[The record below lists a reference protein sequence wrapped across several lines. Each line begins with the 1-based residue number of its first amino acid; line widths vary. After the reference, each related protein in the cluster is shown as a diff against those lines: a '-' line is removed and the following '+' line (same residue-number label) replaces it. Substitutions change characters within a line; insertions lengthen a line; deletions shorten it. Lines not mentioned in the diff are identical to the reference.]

1 MWSLFAADMWLRLGK
16 PALASVCLEEAERL
30 YADVLGSDGVFP
42 MPEMQTLVDNLRLS
56 VKVGYLEARGLDI
69 KEETGSTDPLDNE
82 ETSEKLDRR
91 LNRRSLIVN
100 PLDMGSLAL
109 PPVQPARDEDNMGN
123 DDFERA

>member
-16 PALASVCLEEAERL
+16 PSLASACLEEAERL
-30 YADVLGSDGVFP
+30 YADVLGSDGIFP
-42 MPEMQTLVDNLRLS
+42 MPEMQKFVENLRLS

-91 LNRRSLIVN
+91 INRRSLIVN
-100 PLDMGSLAL
+100 PLEAATLI
-109 PPVQPARDEDNMGN
+109 PVQTVKDADNPAN